1 MCIIQMSS
9 WYLFLHLHSSIMSYK
24 TEINL
29 LASYSH
35 DNKEEESKECK
46 EKVVKKEE
54 KEAEIKRRRMG

>member
-1 MCIIQMSS
+1 
-9 WYLFLHLHSSIMSYK
+9 MSYK

-35 DNKEEESKECK
+35 DNKGEESKECK